1 MGNKV
6 DFRPYVQCLYDL
18 YIRLLTTERNNKGH
32 AIFML
37 HCFLC
42 NSRCKEM
49 PEIASGSN
57 GKSMSSNSSSVDAV
71 NIYCSYLS
79 LHVTH

>member
-6 DFRPYVQCLYDL
+6 DFRPYVQCSYDL

-42 NSRCKEM
+42 NSRSTEM

-57 GKSMSSNSSSVDAV
+57 GKSMSSVDAV